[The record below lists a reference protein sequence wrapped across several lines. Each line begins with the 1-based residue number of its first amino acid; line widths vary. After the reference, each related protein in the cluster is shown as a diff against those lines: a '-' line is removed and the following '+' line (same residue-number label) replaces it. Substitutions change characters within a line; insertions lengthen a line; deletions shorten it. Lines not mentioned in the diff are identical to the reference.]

1 MVASKSEVHA
11 HSLVTEQSLLIRSTE
26 FEADIQDGD
35 KISLRA
41 LCDKKSKESLSEE
54 ERETWAFLK
63 VMLAEEGTA
72 RTYLLALLGFNTLEE
87 TTRHSTNELGR
98 TFSDTFNIDN
108 GLFTGSTD
116 ARSLFDNGD
125 DFFNNLQFSQKN
137 LSEEPKKNSTSVEQ
151 TLQETV
157 KKFATSD
164 PSVDASIQHALVT
177 GNHKVAVNQCIS
189 ANLYAD
195 ALVIAHAGGSTL
207 WESTCNN
214 YMRNS
219 TSPYLMVW
227 LQFWSLC

>member
-1 MVASKSEVHA
+1 MHV

-41 LCDKKSKESLSEE
+41 LCDKKSKESLYASSLLICRAVKFTWLFILCCTCVGRSEE

-98 TFSDTFNIDN
+98 TFSDTLNIDN

-137 LSEEPKKNSTSVEQ
+137 LSEEPKKIRQVLSRHCRK
-151 TLQETV
+151 LL
-157 KKFATSD
+157 K
-164 PSVDASIQHALVT
+164 
-177 GNHKVAVNQCIS
+177 
-189 ANLYAD
+189 NLRH
-195 ALVIAHAGGSTL
+195 LIH
-207 WESTCNN
+207 
-214 YMRNS
+214 
-219 TSPYLMVW
+219 
-227 LQFWSLC
+227 Q